1 VTSPGGEPLT
11 EEQILAGAVTLGAD
25 EVRALLDRLGQA
37 RQEQGRL
44 VGEAT
49 AQLQRTTDALEAAAE
64 ALHRSARVI
73 EDHNILLAG
82 HADARARRLQALRTL
97 PPWLVS
103 ILTLVGTVLV
113 YALARLLGVPIP
125 GGAP

>member
-1 VTSPGGEPLT
+1 MSDEERDDLT
-11 EEQILAGAVTLGAD
+11 EEQLLAGAVTLGAD

-37 RQEQGRL
+37 RREQGRL
-44 VGEAT
+44 VAEAT
-49 AQLQRTTDALEAAAE
+49 AQLQRTTDVLDEAAE
-64 ALHRSARVI
+64 ALHRAASTI
-73 EDHNILLAG
+73 EDRNVLLAG
-82 HADARARRLQALRTL
+82 QVNARARRLQALRTL

-103 ILTLVGTVLV
+103 ILTLAGTVLV